1 MTETGDAAST
11 DPTTLGLMQG
21 FPPPADKIIRAN
33 DGSSWN
39 TPGNRWSFAH
49 QRELIPT
56 ANIRRGPGEA
66 SDLPR
71 ALRDD
76 LDAVAFTT
84 QDGQASTWGQSLA
97 TNFTDGI
104 VVLHRGQVV
113 QERYFGALQ
122 PHLPHLAMSVT
133 KSFVGLM
140 AATLAH
146 EGRIDPAAPVTRYLP
161 ELKATAYGDATVRQ
175 VMDMTIG
182 VRYSETYTDPK
193 AEIWAYTRA
202 AGVSPR
208 PPGYDGPNS
217 IFDFLMAL
225 KAKDGEHGV
234 AFAYKTCNTEVL
246 GWIVQRVAGQSL
258 PQLLSERIWSRLG
271 VEEDAYIAVDAI
283 GAPMCG
289 GGLSTTL
296 RDLARFGEMMRNG
309 GQANGRQLVPAQVVA
324 DIAGGADPAHFAKAG
339 YVTLPGWS
347 YRNQWWV
354 SHNRLGAYSARGIH
368 GQAIWIAPKAE
379 VVIARYASHPT
390 AANGNGPLDRVSL
403 PAYEALAEHLMHA

>member
-1 MTETGDAAST
+1 MTQTVDAETT
-11 DPTTLGLMQG
+11 DPTTLQLMQG
-21 FPPPADKIIRAN
+21 FPPAAGKTIRAN
-33 DGSSWN
+33 DGSSWS
-39 TPGNRWSFAH
+39 TPGNRWSFSH
-49 QRELIPT
+49 QRELTPT
-56 ANIRRGPGEA
+56 ANIRRGPGAA
-66 SDLPR
+66 SDLAE

-76 LDAVAFTT
+76 LDAVPFTT
-84 QDGQASTWGQSLA
+84 LDGEATTWGESLA

-104 VVLHRGQVV
+104 LVLHRGRVV
-113 QERYFGALQ
+113 QERYFGALK

-133 KSFVGLM
+133 KSFVGLL

-146 EGRIDPAAPVTRYLP
+146 ETRLDPAAPVTLYLP

-193 AEIWAYTRA
+193 AEVWAYARA

-208 PPGYDGPNS
+208 PPGYDGPDS
-217 IFDFLMAL
+217 IFDFLRGL
-225 KAKDGEHGV
+225 EAKEGEHGQ

-246 GWIVQRVAGQSL
+246 GWIVQRVAGMAL
-258 PQLLSERIWSRLG
+258 APLLSERIWSRLG
-271 VEEDAYIAVDAI
+271 AQEDAYIAVDAI

-289 GGLSTTL
+289 GGLNTTL

-309 GQANGRQLVPAQVVA
+309 GLANGQQLVPAQVVA
-324 DIAGGADPAHFAKAG
+324 DIASGADPAHFAKAG

-354 SHNRLGAYSARGIH
+354 SHNRFGAYSARGIH
-368 GQAIWIAPKAE
+368 GQAIWIAPKAD

-403 PAYEALAEHLMHA
+403 PAYEALAEHLMRA